1 MNNNMKKDFKNFIDT
16 LNEDLFTWGYF
27 VDFDKVIKNSFE
39 IKILLNI
46 LNSLIGEKNIE
57 EKFLSLA
64 KKYPEVRGVLPI
76 LVATRIK
83 KIKEV
88 KILNINTM
96 KSDFRS
102 DLFNS
107 KINLTKSDDDELLH
121 FFIESGLKGILL
133 NKNVSDL
140 NDYVFGIEVGMDT
153 NARKNRSGNLMEDVV
168 FDILYEFVKENKSF
182 SFIKQANVSK
192 IKKDLNY
199 SVEKNKNDRIFDFA
213 LLNKSKNKLFLIEVN
228 LYGSGGTKLKSV
240 AGEFEKV
247 NNFILNQNIDFVWV
261 TDGIGWKTAEN
272 PMKEAFENNKYTFNL
287 KQFKD
292 FLNYIS
298 K

>member
-1 MNNNMKKDFKNFIDT
+1 MKKDFKSFIDT

-27 VDFDKVIKNSFE
+27 VDFDKVIKNTFE
-39 IKILLNI
+39 IKVLLNI

-57 EKFLSLA
+57 EKFLSLV
-64 KKYPEVRGVLPI
+64 KKYPETRGVLPV

-96 KSDFRS
+96 QSDFRS
-102 DLFNS
+102 NLFNFE
-107 KINLTKSDDDELLH
+107 INLTKLDEDELLH
-121 FFIESGLKGILL
+121 FFIESGLKGIIL
-133 NKNVSDL
+133 NKNISDL

-153 NARKNRSGNLMEDVV
+153 NARKNRSGNLMENIV
-168 FDILYEFVKENKSF
+168 FDILCEFVKENKSF